1 MKSSDLT
8 TSAPSKKTKPPPP
21 IYDNPGEDCRCPT
34 ILDPYPSNTNG
45 SKAIPHY
52 CKVCNIQLNS
62 CRQAEIHANG
72 KKHDKRLQYLH
83 FCMETIEK
91 SKSGKRNGE
100 EIILP
105 GSSGSPFHVSSI
117 PPLPPPHPP
126 PTISYITLPNPT
138 YSYTTTTTPHTQQL
152 CTSSCFYHPCSHYV
166 PASPTAQQG
175 YFECVTPLPP
185 ISTNLPPPPTFHLPP
200 PNINVPSKAPDKNID
215 PSKQLDQKKRNRFN
229 PKAYCDVCCMSF
241 PTRYIL
247 HNHKLG
253 SRHARK
259 VKSKEV
265 FRQLQDSGAEFS
277 QDDAATEMKC
287 EMCQISVNSSHQL
300 QAHLRG
306 HKHKGRVSKQ
316 DRKIVDSQSSS
327 TLTSISI
334 SEHNLSGKN
343 CKFQRRSSE
352 DYHSYP
358 HQNNSYSKPSYHR
371 SSDQIPAVRTR
382 LPRLNKSHSKSMTI
396 PPLQG
401 TDLSSSSKFSRSSS
415 NFSAYSDSES
425 SLYNDSVR
433 FESYHRSR
441 SISARQVATSSTTS
455 SSSNEDEYYVSQSS
469 YRARLKSSS
478 SLKNVSSK
486 KYNIRHDEDFR
497 PSQSSHKSPGTH
509 SIASTQKITSK
520 STTELTNTASTTF
533 SAKSSTS
540 KSKSSSISEIP
551 MLNVFLNR
559 LNDPRVW

>member
-1 MKSSDLT
+1 MRKYPCVFNKHTFIDTNLFKMKSSDLT

-91 SKSGKRNGE
+91 SKR
-100 EIILP
+100 
-105 GSSGSPFHVSSI
+105 
-117 PPLPPPHPP
+117 
-126 PTISYITLPNPT
+126 
-138 YSYTTTTTPHTQQL
+138 
-152 CTSSCFYHPCSHYV
+152 
-166 PASPTAQQG
+166 

-316 DRKIVDSQSSS
+316 DRKIVDSQNHLKIIIP
-327 TLTSISI
+327 TLI
-334 SEHNLSGKN
+334 K
-343 CKFQRRSSE
+343 
-352 DYHSYP
+352 
-358 HQNNSYSKPSYHR
+358 NNSYSKPSYHR

-540 KSKSSSISEIP
+540 K
-551 MLNVFLNR
+551 N
-559 LNDPRVW
+559 